1 MKENILDSVAIS
13 LTGHKPAVSSS
24 LHLCRSSRLPSSASL
39 VLLVSLFFLLTPF
52 LLRSP
57 HQQDLKKKKKKTHRT
72 DKGLNPHQ
80 LRKKDQEDPFFYPFH
95 EPSPLA
101 LQVIHPNAAFIH
113 SVCSKTTPSSDGQ
126 RDHSPFLCLH
136 PFLTLM
142 VDN

>member
-13 LTGHKPAVSSS
+13 LTGHKPAFFSS
-24 LHLCRSSRLPSSASL
+24 LHPCRSSRLPSSAFR
-39 VLLVSLFFLLTPF
+39 VLLVSLIFLLKAF

-57 HQQDLKKKKKKTHRT
+57 HHQDLKKTQNKTENQ
-72 DKGLNPHQ
+72 GISSHQ
-80 LRKKDQEDPFFYPFH
+80 PCHSSRKIHFVFYPFH

-101 LQVIHPNAAFIH
+101 LQHIHPYAAFIH
-113 SVCSKTTPSSDGQ
+113 SVGSKTTPSSDGQ